1 RIISLPKNVSE
12 NTIAWGLQT
21 EWLGKTIIH
30 RDSIE
35 STQTLAHQ
43 LAIEGASHGTIVV
56 ADEQTKSRGRVN
68 RKWHS
73 PKGEG
78 IWLSM
83 ILRPNI
89 LPYLAPQLTLLTAT
103 VLANVFDE
111 HCQVKPQI
119 KWPNDILI
127 NGKKIYGM
135 LTEKQAKQNNVLYV
149 IVGMGIN
156 VNQTL
161 IEEDIRERATSLRLE
176 TQNEWELVPIIQQIL
191 TSFEAKYDHYLH
203 HG

>member
-1 RIISLPKNVSE
+1 MNKDKKDGFDIEGGDKKGYMIISVPKNVSE

-73 PKGEG
+73 PKSEG

-83 ILRPNI
+83 R
-89 LPYLAPQLTLLTAT
+89 
-103 VLANVFDE
+103 
-111 HCQVKPQI
+111 
-119 KWPNDILI
+119 
-127 NGKKIYGM
+127 
-135 LTEKQAKQNNVLYV
+135 
-149 IVGMGIN
+149 
-156 VNQTL
+156 
-161 IEEDIRERATSLRLE
+161 
-176 TQNEWELVPIIQQIL
+176 
-191 TSFEAKYDHYLH
+191 
-203 HG
+203 